1 MRGRYLDL
9 LAHNPDFRRLY
20 LARLVSF
27 GGDWFLLVPML
38 ALVHEL
44 SASPL
49 LTAAVLTANTLPA
62 FLFSPLGG
70 ILADRLDRKKIIIWS
85 SLAAAAASATLL
97 TVNTSFVRERGIG
110 VPLVLAVMSVL
121 AGLSALITPASS
133 ASLGQ
138 VVSEDQLG
146 DGSFLLES
154 TWGTMAAVGA
164 ALGGLVSAN
173 LGRERAVAID
183 SISFLLAAVL
193 MLRIKTKLA
202 APHAAAHDAGRIGP
216 ALDYLRKRPAVAAL
230 MTSKAGFAIFGAG
243 AVALLP
249 TLALDDFGAGDDGV
263 GWLLGMRGVGV
274 LLGPFLIRRLVRN
287 ENRAV
292 LGAIGFCMALWGI
305 SYFGIAFAPSLLVA
319 ALCVLVGHAGAGSQ
333 WSFSSFGL
341 QLYTAPELKG
351 RIFGLDFAAVTLT
364 STASQLLFGWLAID
378 NSINTIFLWLAAT
391 AVGFGIVWRRVTLR
405 YWAVP

>member
-1 MRGRYLDL
+1 MRGRYFKL
-9 LAHNPDFRRLY
+9 LAENPDFRRLY

-38 ALVHEL
+38 GLVHEL
-44 SASPL
+44 SDSPL

-70 ILADRLDRKKIIIWS
+70 VLADRLDRKKIVVWS
-85 SLAAAAASATLL
+85 SLAAAAATSTLL
-97 TVNTSFVRERGIG
+97 TINTPFVTERGIA
-110 VPLVLAVMSVL
+110 VPLVLGVMSIL
-121 AGLSALITPASS
+121 AGLSALITPATS

-138 VVSEDQLG
+138 VVAPEDLA

-164 ALGGLVSAN
+164 ALGGLVAAN
-173 LGRERAVAID
+173 LGRERAIAID
-183 SISFLLAAVL
+183 AISFLLAAL
-193 MLRIKTKLA
+193 LTIRIKSRLS
-202 APHAAAHDAGRIGP
+202 PQHSLGHAAGRIG
-216 ALDYLRKRPAVAAL
+216 AAFAYLGKRPAVRAL
-230 MTSKAGFAIFGAG
+230 MTAKAGFAIFGAG

-249 TLALDDFGAGDDGV
+249 TLALEEFRAGDDGV

-274 LLGPFLIRRLVRN
+274 LVGPFLIRRWVGN
-287 ENRAV
+287 ENRAI

-305 SYFGIAFAPSLLVA
+305 SYFGLAFAPTLATA
-319 ALCVLVGHAGAGSQ
+319 ALCVLLGHAGAGSQ

-341 QLYTAPELKG
+341 QMYTASELKG

-364 STASQLLFGWLAID
+364 STASQLLFGWLAI
-378 NSINTIFLWLAAT
+378 STPITTIFLWLAVA
-391 AVGFGIVWRRVTLR
+391 AVGFGFIWRRVTLR
-405 YWAVP
+405 FWEAI